1 MKYWLIMFLI
11 TYNSITTLELLKIKL
26 AEDAFIDSDQG
37 VHYTSPTY
45 YKKVKELKLGQ
56 SMLRR

>member
-1 MKYWLIMFLI
+1 MFLI

-26 AEDAFIDSDQG
+26 AKDAFIDSDQG
-37 VHYTSPTY
+37 VHYISPTY

-56 SMLRR
+56 SIPRR